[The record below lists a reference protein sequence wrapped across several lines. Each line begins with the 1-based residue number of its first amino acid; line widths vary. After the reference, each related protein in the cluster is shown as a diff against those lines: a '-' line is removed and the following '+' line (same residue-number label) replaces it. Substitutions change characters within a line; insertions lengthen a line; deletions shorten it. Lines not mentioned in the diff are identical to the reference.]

1 MLDYESAAINRY
13 TRTFRDPELE
23 KGYLEDR
30 WEKNKKFIWTVV
42 VVAHLLFI
50 PIIGDD
56 IKQLG
61 PEFSDVPITYF
72 IPHILSTPITWAL
85 ILREDDLSSTLNI
98 GQANK
103 PKSVIYSLLSSKFSL

>member
-61 PEFSDVPITYF
+61 PEFPTCRSHISSLTYYQR
-72 IPHILSTPITWAL
+72 P
-85 ILREDDLSSTLNI
+85 
-98 GQANK
+98 
-103 PKSVIYSLLSSKFSL
+103 LLGL

>member
-42 VVAHLLFI
+42 VVAHILFI

-61 PEFSDVPITYF
+61 PEVSDVPLTYF

-85 ILREDDLSSTLNI
+85 ILREDLL
-98 GQANK
+98 K
-103 PKSVIYSLLSSKFSL
+103 KYYSEYYSF